1 MPLNHDVVVLGAG
14 ISGLTV
20 AHALH
25 RRGLNVR
32 VFDRRPVAGGKIQS
46 VREDGFLVE
55 NGPTSM
61 ISPAPGAD
69 GLLDGLGLAGAR
81 IGKTDRVRHRYLV
94 RDGRAHALPISPGGF
109 FASDFFSLPA
119 RFRLLAE
126 PFIGRGPDD
135 ESIAAFVGRRFGRE
149 MLDYVFDPLVGG
161 LYSADPATV
170 GVRAVFPQLKL
181 LEDRYGSV
189 IGGMI
194 AGRLKRRGAS
204 ALNPRRRE
212 LSSLRDGMGSLAE
225 RLRETLGN
233 RVCSGMRAERLTP
246 LAGSGFRVNVRS
258 ANGSA
263 GWCLARQVVVA
274 LPAYAAGR
282 LLRPLDAENGDFLG
296 GIAHP
301 PMTVVGLGYRRRD
314 LDHPL
319 DGLGVLNPSREGCNT
334 LGLMFSSSL
343 FAGRA
348 PAGHEL
354 ITAYVGGARQPEF
367 ARLPR
372 EALIDAVRR
381 DIRSLLGE
389 RGAPVFSSI
398 RYWERG
404 LPQPTPGHVERITGL
419 RHELAQRHPGLHLA
433 GNYINGVSTVN
444 CIETA
449 LRTAEA
455 VCATRAAA
463 DADKRHV
470 G

>member
-25 RRGLNVR
+25 RRGLQVR

-46 VREDGFLVE
+46 VREGGFLVE

-69 GLLDGLGLAGAR
+69 GLLDALGLAGAR
-81 IGKTDRVRHRYLV
+81 IVKTDRVRHRYLV

-109 FASDFFSLPA
+109 FASGFFSPAA

-135 ESIAAFVGRRFGRE
+135 ESIAAFVSRRFGRE

-161 LYSADPATV
+161 LYSADPETV
-170 GVRAVFPQLKL
+170 SVRAVFPQLKL
-181 LEDRYGSV
+181 LEERYGSV

-204 ALNPRRRE
+204 AFDPRRRE

-233 RVCSGMRAERLTP
+233 RVCSGMRAERLIA
-246 LAGSGFRVNVRS
+246 LADGGFRVNVRS
-258 ANGSA
+258 ASGSTA
-263 GWCLARQVVVA
+263 WCLARQVVVA

-282 LLRPLDAENGDFLG
+282 LLHPLAAESGDFLV

-301 PMTVVGLGYRRRD
+301 PMTVVGLGYRQGD

-354 ITAYVGGARQPEF
+354 LTAYVGGARQPAL

-372 EALIDAVRR
+372 AALIEAVRD
-381 DIRSLLGE
+381 DIRRLLSE
-389 RGAPVFSSI
+389 RGAPVFSSV

-404 LPQPTPGHVERITGL
+404 LPQPAPGHVERIAGL
-419 RHELAQRHPGLHLA
+419 RRELAQSHPGLHLA

-455 VCATRAAA
+455 VFATRAAA